1 MFLTLNSFLCIITM
15 LLGGPVMTTL
25 STHHHCS
32 VTIMPMN
39 PRLLRPTASGRF
51 LLDRFGDAAVAYSL
65 RRLSS
70 RYTGPVVQVRRSSD
84 NAEDTFTAEQVA
96 SGAMTAWV
104 GAGNNGFVRTWFDQS
119 GRGKHV
125 EQGTSGNQP
134 RIVNSGVID
143 EMGGKPAVNILSD
156 TFLVH
161 SALAFSDGPISIFAV
176 VSFTTNGAVI
186 DASTN
191 NVFSS
196 SEGFR
201 FDNFTNNYRL
211 GTRKVFTSVGRSPP
225 VARVLRSGFG
235 NASARTI
242 FENGGL
248 MSTTAGNAS
257 PEFAGVTN
265 HVIGRF
271 SGLTTTG
278 QMVGL
283 IQDLIVYNTDRQP
296 DNLAIVE
303 EINRHYGVF

>member
-1 MFLTLNSFLCIITM
+1 MA
-15 LLGGPVMTTL
+15 
-25 STHHHCS
+25 
-32 VTIMPMN
+32 MN

-104 GAGNNGFVRTWFDQS
+104 GSGNNGFVRTWFDQS

-125 EQGTSGNQP
+125 GQDTSGSQP
-134 RIVNSGVID
+134 QIVNSGVLD
-143 EMGGKPAVNILSD
+143 EMGGQPAVNIISN
-156 TFLVH
+156 TNLVH
-161 SALAFSDGPISIFAV
+161 SGLAFSDGPISIFAV
-176 VSFTTNGAVI
+176 VSFTTAGALL
-186 DASTN
+186 DAATDGF
-191 NVFSS
+191 FSN

-201 FDNFTNNYRL
+201 FDNFSNNYRL
-211 GTRKVFTSVGRSPP
+211 GTRKAFTSAAAPTP
-225 VARVLRSGFG
+225 IARVIRSGFA
-235 NASARTI
+235 NATARTI
-242 FENGGL
+242 FANGAQVG
-248 MSTTAGNAS
+248 TTAGNTS

-271 SGLTTTG
+271 SSLGSG

-296 DNLAIVE
+296 QNLAIVE
-303 EINRHYGVF
+303 EINRHYGVY